1 MSLKRTS
8 VSIKSEVVERI
19 DEIVKKGHF
28 RNRSHAFEEGL
39 KKLIAEQES

>member
-8 VSIKSEVVERI
+8 VSINSEVVERI
-19 DEIVKKGHF
+19 DEEVKKGHY

-39 KKLIAEQES
+39 KKLIVEQES